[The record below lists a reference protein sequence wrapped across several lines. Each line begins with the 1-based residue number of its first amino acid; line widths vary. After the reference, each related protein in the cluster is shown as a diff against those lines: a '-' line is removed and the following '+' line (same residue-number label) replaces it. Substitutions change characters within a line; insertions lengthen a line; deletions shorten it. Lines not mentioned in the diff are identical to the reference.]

1 MERYLSEI
9 FNVDVVECLGGSGNG
24 YINDGASYLVG
35 DEKMFVK
42 SNLKSGVRQCCIDLI
57 RSVCFAIV
65 QVEMLNISRLAD
77 GNFCLTL
84 ETYRLGPLII
94 GDGCS

>member
-1 MERYLSEI
+1 MASILLFLFLIKAINAWYRHRHASLSWQHDI
-9 FNVDVVECLGGSGNG
+9 DIDVHLYHGT
-24 YINDGASYLVG
+24 D
-35 DEKMFVK
+35 
-42 SNLKSGVRQCCIDLI
+42 IDLI